1 VESRTRVDFRW
12 RYAPRVELDKELLQY
27 IKQHPAFSLTEM
39 MLAALRAF
47 WLPMAIAHNPGRDLA
62 TKQQITRGC
71 VNALL
76 RQADSLCTAV
86 ELELPARR
94 QGFSLNDWS
103 VDEKK
108 QPSQPVGLV
117 SQSSVSSTS
126 VSSLSVSELTKSL
139 GNGEFDDS
147 ALAEW

>member
-1 VESRTRVDFRW
+1 MQSRTRIDFRW
-12 RYAPRVELDKELLQY
+12 RYAPRAELDKELLQY
-27 IKQHPAFSLTEM
+27 IKQHPAFSLSEM

-47 WLPMAIAHNPGRDLA
+47 WLPMAIAHNPERDLA
-62 TKQQITRGC
+62 TKQQIARGC
-71 VNALL
+71 VDALL
-76 RQADSLCTAV
+76 RQADSLCAAV

-108 QPSQPVGLV
+108 QPSQPVGSV
-117 SQSSVSSTS
+117 SPSSVSSTS
-126 VSSLSVSELTKSL
+126 VSSLSVSELAKSL
-139 GNGEFDDS
+139 GDGEFDDS

>member
-1 VESRTRVDFRW
+1 MESRTRIDFRW
-12 RYAPRVELDKELLQY
+12 RYAPRAELDKELLQY

-47 WLPMAIAHNPGRDLA
+47 WLPMAIAHNREFDLA
-62 TKQQITRGC
+62 TKQQIARGC
-71 VNALL
+71 VDALL
-76 RQADSLCTAV
+76 RQADSLCAAV

-94 QGFSLNDWS
+94 QGISLNHWS
-103 VDEKK
+103 VEEKK
-108 QPSQPVGLV
+108 QPSQLVG
-117 SQSSVSSTS
+117 SASPSSANS

-139 GNGEFDDS
+139 GDGEFDDS